1 MRHVLRK
8 KDTSCAQDIHDALI
22 PHLPCHS
29 FIDITTAL
37 AVTLPGSN
45 HVIMNVPGTF
55 EIEALDSPPHRVEA
69 VSDN

>member
-1 MRHVLRK
+1 MRHALRK

-29 FIDITTAL
+29 FIVFTTAL
-37 AVTLPGSN
+37 AVTFSRSN
-45 HVIMNVPGTF
+45 HVIMNMPGTF
-55 EIEALDSPPHRVEA
+55 EIEAPDSPPHRVEA

>member
-1 MRHVLRK
+1 MGHALRK
-8 KDTSCAQDIHDALI
+8 TDTSCAQHIHDALI
-22 PHLPCHS
+22 SHLPCHS
-29 FIDITTAL
+29 FIVLTTAL

-55 EIEALDSPPHRVEA
+55 EIEAPDSPLHRVEA

>member
-22 PHLPCHS
+22 PHLPCHN

-55 EIEALDSPPHRVEA
+55 
-69 VSDN
+69 